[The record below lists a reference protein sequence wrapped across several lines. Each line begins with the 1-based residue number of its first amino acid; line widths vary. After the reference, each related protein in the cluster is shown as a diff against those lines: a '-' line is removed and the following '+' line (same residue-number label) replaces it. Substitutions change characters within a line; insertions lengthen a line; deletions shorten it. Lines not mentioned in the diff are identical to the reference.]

1 MQRLLLAT
9 RNVHKTREIQEILG
23 SGFVVKDLTTCPEIP
38 QAIES
43 GMTFEENAAIKA
55 LAVAKICRGLVVADD
70 SGLEVDAL
78 DGAPGIFSARY
89 AGENATDSQNVIKLL
104 RELALRNVDTEQRT
118 ARFRCVIALAR
129 DAKLLQT
136 FEGSVEGSIVL
147 EQRGHGGFGYDPI
160 FVPAGLRQTFAELL
174 PAEKNRLSHR
184 ARAAAQ
190 LAAFLKTERR

>member
-23 SGFVVKDLTTCPEIP
+23 SGFAVKDLTTCPEIP

-43 GMTFEENAAIKA
+43 GMTCEENAAIKA

-89 AGENATDSQNVIKLL
+89 AGENATDSQNVMKLL
-104 RELALRNVDTEQRT
+104 RELAFRNVDNEQRT

-129 DAKLLQT
+129 DAELLQT
-136 FEGSVEGSIVL
+136 FEGSVEGSIVS

-160 FVPAGLRQTFAELL
+160 FVPAGLHQTFAELL